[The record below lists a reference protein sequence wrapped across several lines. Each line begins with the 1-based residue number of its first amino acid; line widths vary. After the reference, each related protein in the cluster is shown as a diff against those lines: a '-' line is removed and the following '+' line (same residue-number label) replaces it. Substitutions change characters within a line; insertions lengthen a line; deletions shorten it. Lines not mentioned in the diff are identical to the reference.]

1 MFFPNVEQP
10 ILEGICKILAD
21 TEEGITGSEI
31 GLYLSQLRIRDV
43 APEATKWKRLYNALA
58 TDCNAKQ
65 SVDNIFAFIQLALA
79 PSRYLNQQEFFEYRL
94 KCINEQLIFVGLKL
108 LPNGQYEYS
117 RKAETISEAK
127 QRVCSLKSKLE
138 QQNAHRL
145 VFQYCKEELLSNNYF
160 HAVFESMKGLE
171 KRIRELSGSDKRGQ
185 NLIEHVFS
193 KNPFLIINCFRSKS
207 EQDEQEGF
215 RNILC
220 GLIGMFRN
228 PEAHELKT
236 EWPISEQDALEI
248 FGMVSYCHRRLDSAQ
263 KIRLE

>member
-1 MFFPNVEQP
+1 MIFPNVEQP

-31 GLYLSQLRIRDV
+31 GLYLSQLRINDV

-65 SVDNIFAFIQLALA
+65 SVDNIFAFIQLVLA
-79 PSRYLNQQEFFEYRL
+79 PSRYLNQQDFFEYRL
-94 KCINEQLIFVGLKL
+94 KSINEQLIFVGLKL

-145 VFQYCKEELLSNNYF
+145 VFQYCKEELLTNNYF

-193 KNPFLIINCFRSKS
+193 KNPFLIINSFRSKS

-215 RNILC
+215 KNILC